1 MDYLVEWK
9 KGDEIEFGMCFG
21 EQRYYNKDGTT
32 KELILMV
39 KMRGGYNVAVSSEDV
54 INKEDKKC

>member
-1 MDYLVEWK
+1 
-9 KGDEIEFGMCFG
+9 MCFG
-21 EQRYYNKDGTT
+21 EQRYYNKDGAT